1 MSETWVQVL
10 TDMREAAKAAQR
22 EREKKPENC
31 FFCDH
36 MDRLPGFC
44 QKHMARPP
52 ADFMPREGV
61 CPDFIEEIPF

>member
-22 EREKKPENC
+22 KREKKPENC
-31 FFCDH
+31 FFCEH
-36 MDRLPGFC
+36 MDSQPGFC